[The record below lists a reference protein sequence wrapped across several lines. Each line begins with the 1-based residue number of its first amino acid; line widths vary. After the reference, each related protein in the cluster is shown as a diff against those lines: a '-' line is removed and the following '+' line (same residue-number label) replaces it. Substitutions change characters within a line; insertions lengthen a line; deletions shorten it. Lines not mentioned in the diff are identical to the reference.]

1 MFKLPHYA
9 MHCIVTG
16 AIGTI
21 LYDIVR
27 YCAE

>member
-21 LYDIVR
+21 LYDIVQNK
-27 YCAE
+27 Y